1 MTLSKKELTQEYK
14 KHELFARVVAPGF
27 VRISGKDPV
36 TGKFHQCL
44 IYKGVVNWLITP
56 LISNCEQYSPF
67 KAVGCEQVNEDYYV
81 LKERALGMWKKHLT
95 KELSSSEN

>member
-1 MTLSKKELTQEYK
+1 MALSNKELTQEYK

-36 TGKFHQCL
+36 TGKIYQC
-44 IYKGVVNWLITP
+44 IICKGVVNWLITP

-67 KAVGCEQVNEDYYV
+67 KAPGCEQVAEDYYL
-81 LKERALGMWKKHLT
+81 LKERALELWKKHLAR
-95 KELSSSEN
+95 